1 MKNENGITLLSLV
14 ITVIVLSILASLL
27 VSASIKNNPAM
38 ETVNSMKDFYSNEQ
52 SKTKEEVDRV
62 TNGWENVIL

>member
-38 ETVNSMKDFYSNEQ
+38 ETVNSMKDFYANEQ
-52 SKTKEEVDRV
+52 SKTKKEVDRV